1 MGGSFLRKEE
11 MRLLFHRNHPR
22 HLPTPNFVV
31 APQETGLPSIS
42 NLNFGSCL
50 LLKSSRIFSPFTRST
65 LVVMAATS
73 PVWSLA
79 TVWSQGP
86 VKRGEQ
92 GPTSP

>member
-1 MGGSFLRKEE
+1 
-11 MRLLFHRNHPR
+11 MRLFFHRNHPR
-22 HLPTPNFVV
+22 HLPTPYFMVP
-31 APQETGLPSIS
+31 PQEMGFLSIS
-42 NLNFGSCL
+42 DLNFGSCL

-86 VKRGEQ
+86 VKREEQ
-92 GPTSP
+92 GQTSP